1 MKRYKL
7 FLLLAILLPI
17 TSCSDFLDREP
28 DQLLS
33 DEAVFNDPKMIKSAL
48 ANIYGRARW
57 GQKLEDSKSFI
68 YLDEAC
74 LSNGGPDQT
83 NEFANDLW
91 RIYPYTLI
99 RNINQL
105 LRSIRNSDLETSEK
119 VQLEGE
125 VRFLRAW
132 TYFNMIR
139 GLGGIPLVG
148 DQIMEYTPG
157 MDIET
162 LRLPRSTEEESYN
175 YVINECTAI
184 VDNNML
190 PEGVSRT
197 FL

>member
-99 RNINQL
+99 RNINQYTK
-105 LRSIRNSDLETSEK
+105 LRPGN
-119 VQLEGE
+119 
-125 VRFLRAW
+125 
-132 TYFNMIR
+132 
-139 GLGGIPLVG
+139 LGKGTIG
-148 DQIMEYTPG
+148 RRSTFFTG
-157 MDIET
+157 MD
-162 LRLPRSTEEESYN
+162 L
-175 YVINECTAI
+175 
-184 VDNNML
+184 
-190 PEGVSRT
+190 
-197 FL
+197 F

>member
-74 LSNGGPDQT
+74 LSKV
-83 NEFANDLW
+83 DLTKPMNLQM
-91 RIYPYTLI
+91 IY
-99 RNINQL
+99 
-105 LRSIRNSDLETSEK
+105 
-119 VQLEGE
+119 
-125 VRFLRAW
+125 
-132 TYFNMIR
+132 
-139 GLGGIPLVG
+139 
-148 DQIMEYTPG
+148 
-157 MDIET
+157 
-162 LRLPRSTEEESYN
+162 
-175 YVINECTAI
+175 
-184 VDNNML
+184 
-190 PEGVSRT
+190 GVSILT
-197 FL
+197 L

>member
-7 FLLLAILLPI
+7 FLLLAILLSI

-105 LRSIRNSDLETSEK
+105 ITQYTKLRPGN
-119 VQLEGE
+119 
-125 VRFLRAW
+125 
-132 TYFNMIR
+132 
-139 GLGGIPLVG
+139 LGKGTIG
-148 DQIMEYTPG
+148 RRSTFFTG
-157 MDIET
+157 MD
-162 LRLPRSTEEESYN
+162 L
-175 YVINECTAI
+175 
-184 VDNNML
+184 
-190 PEGVSRT
+190 
-197 FL
+197 F

>member
-83 NEFANDLW
+83 NEFAND
-91 RIYPYTLI
+91 
-99 RNINQL
+99 
-105 LRSIRNSDLETSEK
+105 
-119 VQLEGE
+119 
-125 VRFLRAW
+125 
-132 TYFNMIR
+132 
-139 GLGGIPLVG
+139 
-148 DQIMEYTPG
+148 
-157 MDIET
+157 
-162 LRLPRSTEEESYN
+162 
-175 YVINECTAI
+175 
-184 VDNNML
+184 
-190 PEGVSRT
+190 
-197 FL
+197 